1 MTRVAVFSDMH
12 GNAFA
17 FEHVLAEI
25 RRDACDHVVCLG
37 DAIYGG
43 PQPAET
49 IALLRDLNCPVV
61 RGNTDAWFAEP
72 AYPNSNADELDH
84 PSLIAN
90 RDWALSQMT
99 GSDRAFVGSFQPTV
113 EVPLDGANM
122 LLCFHGSPASYDD
135 QIHLHTPYAEVM
147 DMLSAH
153 LPRIMCGGHVHAA
166 FQRRLGDRGA
176 FFFNPG
182 AVGFVF
188 NRYHAEQLHMNAFAE
203 YAILTTE
210 GERVSLEFRR
220 VPYDLDAYV
229 DIYRRSGLPN
239 AEQLIAQYRG

>member
-25 RRDACDHVVCLG
+25 RRESCDHLVCLG
-37 DAIYGG
+37 DVIYGG

-49 IALLRDLNCPVV
+49 IALLRDLHCPVV

-72 AYPNSNADELDH
+72 AYPNTNTDELNI
-84 PSLIAN
+84 PGVSPK
-90 RDWALSQMT
+90 RDFALSRMT
-99 GSDRAFVGSFQPTV
+99 DADRAFVGSFQPTV
-113 EVPLDGANM
+113 EIPLDGANM

-135 QIHLHTPYAEVM
+135 QIHPHTPYAEVM
-147 DMLSAH
+147 EMLEAH
-153 LPRIMCGGHVHAA
+153 LPRIMCGGHVHTP
-166 FQRRLGDRGA
+166 FQRRLGDSGA

-188 NRYHAEQLHMNAFAE
+188 NRSHAEQPHMNAFAE
-203 YAILTTE
+203 YAILTID
-210 GERVSLEFRR
+210 GARVSLEFRR

-229 DIYRRSGLPN
+229 DIYRQSGLPN
-239 AEQLIAQYRG
+239 AEQLIAQYLG